1 MPRREVPVANNVH
14 VHRLR
19 YAYGVG
25 KAVPNLDSDDQ
36 QRLAEL
42 MAGGWEIVSHSVVPL
57 GDVPTA
63 SVFGEQAVGY
73 EAHLLL
79 THPTKGT
86 A

>member
-1 MPRREVPVANNVH
+1 MANNVH
-14 VHRLR
+14 VHRMR

-25 KAVPNLDSDDQ
+25 KAVPNVDSDDQ
-36 QRLAEL
+36 QRLSEL

-57 GDVPTA
+57 GEVPSG
-63 SVFGEQAVGY
+63 SVFGEAAVGY